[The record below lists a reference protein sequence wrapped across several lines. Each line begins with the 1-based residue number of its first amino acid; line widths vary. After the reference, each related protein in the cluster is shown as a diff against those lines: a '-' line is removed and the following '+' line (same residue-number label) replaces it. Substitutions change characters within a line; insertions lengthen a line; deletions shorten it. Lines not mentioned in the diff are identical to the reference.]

1 MPGRCPWGSEGFVG
15 PPVEVV
21 CVWEVWEP
29 VCVWIC
35 VVWRWLGTDESH
47 FVYTNLY
54 VAGATLHSPTSSFA
68 SVTYLPSF

>member
-1 MPGRCPWGSEGFVG
+1 MCGKCGSRCLCMGLYN
-15 PPVEVV
+15 
-21 CVWEVWEP
+21 
-29 VCVWIC
+29 I
-35 VVWRWLGTDESH
+35 WRWLGTDESH